1 MIIDFLISIPLIAI
15 FILVIKL
22 IKTLR
27 SKSSWKNFFDYEM
40 LAVFIMSIF
49 IETIFL
55 GLIHIIFLKTN
66 TVELLFLG
74 FFSTIFSYVVDP
86 YNIYLLIHHKNEK
99 KYNKSRFALIGIF
112 LLSFALEI
120 SIFNTQGFNNH
131 LQEEF
136 I

>member
-1 MIIDFLISIPLIAI
+1 MIIDFFISIPLIAI

-99 KYNKSRFALIGIF
+99 NIINPV
-112 LLSFALEI
+112 LLLLE
-120 SIFNTQGFNNH
+120 FFY
-131 LQEEF
+131 
-136 I
+136 

>member
-66 TVELLFLG
+66 TIEFLFLILKDLIIIFRNKKYLLFQ
-74 FFSTIFSYVVDP
+74 
-86 YNIYLLIHHKNEK
+86 K
-99 KYNKSRFALIGIF
+99 
-112 LLSFALEI
+112 
-120 SIFNTQGFNNH
+120 
-131 LQEEF
+131 EF

>member
-86 YNIYLLIHHKNEK
+86 YNIYLFFYEQNLHSLLTSFQ
-99 KYNKSRFALIGIF
+99 KSRLPHSLILF
-112 LLSFALEI
+112 L
-120 SIFNTQGFNNH
+120 
-131 LQEEF
+131 
-136 I
+136 